1 MRIFSALA
9 LTLCCSLALAGCVS
23 NSVAVVD
30 PSRLF
35 QDSGPGKAGF
45 EHLSRI
51 ESAMQAQLEIA
62 RKLMEK
68 SPNDEALRERFQK
81 IFLGYQQIVG
91 AEQQKVVER
100 INEVMQKALDD
111 CRARKGYTVILST
124 EGLLSHD
131 PKADVT
137 NEVLAEMNRVEV
149 TFEPVTL
156 EELSPSGEK
165 APAATDPAP
174 AAAAP
179 SAGERAG
186 APDTAPAADPA
197 KK

>member
-9 LTLCCSLALAGCVS
+9 LALCCSLALAGCVS

-51 ESAMQAQLEIA
+51 EAAMQAQLEIA

-81 IFLGYQQIVG
+81 IFLGYQQLVG

-100 INEVMQKALDD
+100 INDVMQKALDD
-111 CRARKGYTVILST
+111 CRARKGYAVILSS

-131 PKADVT
+131 PKVDVT

-149 TFEPVTL
+149 KFDPVKL
-156 EELSPSGEK
+156 EELAPGGASG
-165 APAATDPAP
+165 APANP
-174 AAAAP
+174 AAGSAEGGAQDSAP
-179 SAGERAG
+179 TE
-186 APDTAPAADPA
+186 PA
-197 KK
+197 KQ